1 MEVRGGWH
9 TEARTR
15 MQNILRR
22 LRYNIFPPPRWPVT
36 WKHAIPLAGFLA
48 VFGGACLWLEMT
60 NKLMFA
66 HPAAFWLLILTGWVW
81 WMSVAGYA
89 GLTRSRSVVATLVR
103 LSLLGVFIVVLA
115 EPRSVRIRD
124 ILSVIYAVDVSDSI
138 GDGST
143 DAALQFVT
151 KNVSEKPQ
159 QDEAGLVVFGRNAAV
174 ELPPR
179 ITFPLEAINSQ
190 IDRDATNLEQSLALS
205 AAMLPEENQ
214 GRIVLISDGTST
226 EGSLSRVLDELK
238 SRGVSVDVLPIQYAY
253 DDEVWLER
261 LELPQFV
268 KLGETYEATILLSSL
283 KAGSGNLILRENGKI
298 ISEEPVKF
306 QEGKNKFTVPISLR
320 EAGYYEYA
328 ATIEVPR
335 GKDNLTQNNSVIN
348 SLFIEGEG
356 KVLLVVDPNGDE
368 RDWQPLAQAIRE
380 GERAVEVRPAY
391 ELQRDA
397 TSLMPYD
404 CIAFVNV
411 AYDNFDG
418 IQLQAVRDAVY
429 DLGIGFL
436 MVGGQ
441 NSFGPGGYHRTLIE
455 DVLPVSMDV
464 TQKKVLPKGA
474 LAIILHTCEFAEGN
488 TWAKRITKEAV
499 RVLGA
504 QDEVGA
510 ICYGPG
516 GGDQWIFEMT
526 PASEY
531 EKLVPKINAA
541 QPSDMPSFTSTMAM
555 GLKGLMKTDA
565 SARHM
570 IIISDGDPSPPPPQL
585 VQEFIDAKV
594 SISIVAIFPHGGV
607 DIPKLRAICSATGGR
622 FYFPSDPKQLP
633 AIFIKESKSLKRSM
647 IQNKTF
653 TPEMEMPSP
662 ILKGI
667 EGLPP
672 LRGFVLTSPKNAPAM
687 TILKAPPDNADE
699 PDTDPVLA
707 TWRYGLGST
716 AAFTS
721 DLSPNW
727 GANWLEWQQYRAFV
741 KQLLTHISREGK
753 ASQLRVRSYTNGNEG
768 VIIAEDFHPQ
778 ESFLEVHARIS
789 GPRDRAETILLK
801 QIGPRRYQGTVP
813 LWGKGRYHILATG
826 VAGERNDRA
835 HGSLILP
842 YSPEYLKF
850 RSSPIA
856 LQEIADRTGGEL
868 LTRETKAQEIYQTRR
883 MPKKSSR
890 PIFDW
895 FLVALACLVPF
906 DVAIRR
912 IQLDWYVIKGWLG
925 FGLKRAASTATMG
938 ALLERK
944 QAVSSELQARRAETP
959 LSSLL
964 QREPH
969 VPKPSRAKAPATSSQ
984 TPTLSQS
991 SKPAAGAES
1000 EGTSTT
1006 ERLLKLKRKRQE
1018 GS

>member
-1 MEVRGGWH
+1 MK
-9 TEARTR
+9 TF
-15 MQNILRR
+15 LRR
-22 LRYNIFPPPRWPVT
+22 LRYNLFPTPRWPVT
-36 WKHAIPLAGFLA
+36 WKHAIPLIAFLA
-48 VFGGACLWLEMT
+48 VFCGVCLYLELA
-60 NKLMFA
+60 NLLMFA
-66 HPAAFWLLILTGWVW
+66 HPGAFWLLIVTGWVW
-81 WMSVAGYA
+81 WMSVVGYA
-89 GLTRSRSVVATLVR
+89 GLTRSRAVVAMLVR

-124 ILSVIYAVDVSDSI
+124 IMSVIYAIDVSDSI
-138 GDGST
+138 GDGSS
-143 DAALQFVT
+143 DAALKFVT
-151 KNVSEKPQ
+151 KTVAEKPQ
-159 QDEAGLVVFGRNAAV
+159 TDEAGLVVFGRNAAV

-179 ITFPLEAINSQ
+179 NSFPLEAINSQ
-190 IDRDATNLEQSLALS
+190 IDGDATNLEQSLALS

-214 GRIVLISDGTST
+214 GRIVLISDGTAT

-268 KLGETYEATILLSSL
+268 KLGETYEAVILLSSL
-283 KAGSGNLILRENGKI
+283 KAGSGSLILRENGKI

-306 QEGKNKFTVPISLR
+306 QDGKNKFSVPISLR

-335 GKDNLTQNNSVIN
+335 GKDNLTQNNTVIN

-356 KVLLVVDPNGDE
+356 KVLLVVDPNGNE

-404 CIAFVNV
+404 CIVFVNV
-411 AYDNFDG
+411 GYDNFDG

-436 MVGGQ
+436 MVGGE
-441 NSFGPGGYHRTLIE
+441 NSFGPGGYHRTLVE
-455 DVLPVSMDV
+455 DILPVSMDV

-488 TWAKRITKEAV
+488 TWAKRITKEAIK
-499 RVLGA
+499 VLGA

-510 ICYGPG
+510 ICYGA
-516 GGDQWIFEMT
+516 GGDKWIFELT
-526 PASEY
+526 PAAEY
-531 EKLVPKINAA
+531 EKLVPKINAS
-541 QPSDMPSFTSTMAM
+541 QPSDMPSFSSTMAM
-555 GLKGLMKTDA
+555 GLKGLMKSDA

-570 IIISDGDPSPPPPQL
+570 IVISDGDPSPPPPQL

-594 SISIVAIFPHGGV
+594 SISIVAVFPHGGV

-653 TPEMEMPSP
+653 TPELEMPSP

-672 LRGFVLTSPKNAPAM
+672 LRGYVLTSAKNAPSM
-687 TILKAPPDNADE
+687 TILKAPPENKED
-699 PDTDPVLA
+699 PDTDPVLS
-707 TWRYGLGST
+707 TWRFGLGAS

-727 GANWLEWQQYRAFV
+727 GANWLEWEQYRAFV

-753 ASQLRVRSYTNGNEG
+753 ASQLRIRSYTNGNEG

-789 GPRDRAETILLK
+789 GPRDRAETIPLK
-801 QIGPRRYQGTVP
+801 QVGPRRYQGTVP
-813 LWGKGRYHILATG
+813 LWGKGRYHILGTG
-826 VAGERNDRA
+826 VAGERTDRA

-856 LQEIADRTGGEL
+856 LREIAERTGGEL
-868 LTRETKAQEIYQTRR
+868 LTSETKSQEIYQTRR
-883 MPKKSSR
+883 LPKKSSR

-912 IQLDWYVIKGWLG
+912 IQLDWYVIKAWLG
-925 FGLKRAASTATMG
+925 IGRKRAASTATMG

-944 QAVSSELQARRAETP
+944 QAVSSELQSRRAETP
-959 LSSLL
+959 LSQLV
-964 QREPH
+964 QRSPRL
-969 VPKPSRAKAPATSSQ
+969 PKPTRPTTPAASGSSPNPPPGAMPATPGDDSQ
-984 TPTLSQS
+984 AS
-991 SKPAAGAES
+991 
-1000 EGTSTT
+1000 STT

-1018 GS
+1018 GP